1 MRQYTDKPLE
11 ISEVFQAYYD
21 CRRTKR
27 NSESARKYEVH
38 FEQNLFNLYERLIA
52 KTYQPSISNFFIAL
66 KPKVREIWAA
76 TFEDRIVH
84 HILYNRTYDRFVKS
98 FINDS
103 YACIP
108 EKGSLKASQR
118 LDSFMRSASDNFQQ
132 KCYYLQ
138 CDIAN
143 FFMAINKN
151 VLFDILKKKIQD
163 DWWLWLT
170 ETILFHD
177 PTKNYRRKSPQWKL
191 DIVTANKS
199 LFYTQNNTGL
209 PIGNLSSQFFGNIY
223 LNELDQYVKH
233 VLKTKYY
240 IRYADDI
247 VMLDQS
253 IDKLNTTFNKMESYV
268 NETLA
273 LKFHPQKTIRNYITN
288 GINFVGYINRPYS
301 KYPRKR
307 TVYNM
312 YEKTQERLNNEDYP
326 LETVNSY
333 FGILKRTNSYNI
345 RLNFFDKYKYI
356 LNFYKTITKILK
368 EKPK

>member
-1 MRQYTDKPLE
+1 LRHYYDKPLE

-38 FEQNLFNLYERLIA
+38 FEKNLFDLYEKLIT
-52 KTYQPSISNFFIAL
+52 KTYQPGISNFFIAL

-84 HILYNRTYDRFVKS
+84 HILYNRTYDRFVNS
-98 FINDS
+98 FIFDT

-108 EKGSLKASQR
+108 ERGSLKASQR
-118 LDSFMRSASDNFQQ
+118 LDSFMRSASNNFQQ

-151 VLFDILKKKIQD
+151 ILFNILKRKIQD
-163 DWWLWLT
+163 DWWIWLAK
-170 ETILFHD
+170 TILFHD
-177 PTKNYRRKSPQWKL
+177 PTKNYRRKSPQWK
-191 DIVTANKS
+191 INMIPPNKT
-199 LFYTQNNTGL
+199 LFRTPKDTGL

-223 LNELDQYVKH
+223 LNELDQYTKH
-233 VLKTKYY
+233 ELKLKYY

-247 VMLDQS
+247 VMVNQNMNA
-253 IDKLNTTFNKMESYV
+253 LNDTFKQMQEYV
-268 NETLA
+268 QKNL
-273 LKFHPQKTIRNYITN
+273 LLNFHPQKTIRNYVTN

-312 YEKTQERLNNEDYP
+312 FEKTLERINNDEYP

-333 FGILKRTNSYNI
+333 FGILKHANAYETKEAFIEKFKSKVK
-345 RLNFFDKYKYI
+345 FDKYK
-356 LNFYKTITKILK
+356 TKAI
-368 EKPK
+368 KPKK